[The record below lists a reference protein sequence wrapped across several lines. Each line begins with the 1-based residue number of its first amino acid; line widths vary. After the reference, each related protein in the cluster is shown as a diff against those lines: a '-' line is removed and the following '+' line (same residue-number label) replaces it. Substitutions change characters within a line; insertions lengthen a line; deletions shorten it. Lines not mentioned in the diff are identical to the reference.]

1 MRNIIENTL
10 RSLFRFSQMKE
21 IPMCPEILIET
32 EKSIL
37 KERLGLLDIEE
48 IKILVETWPEYK
60 KKMSENQI
68 IEDEY
73 LKKDLEKFLQTIN

>member
-10 RSLFRFSQMKE
+10 RSLFRFSQMQE
-21 IPMCPEILIET
+21 LPMCPEILIET

-37 KERLGLLDIEE
+37 KERLELLNSEQV
-48 IKILVETWPEYK
+48 KILVEKWPEYK

-68 IEDEY
+68 IEDEH
-73 LKKDLEKFLQTIN
+73 LRKDLEKFLQTIN

>member
-1 MRNIIENTL
+1 ME
-10 RSLFRFSQMKE
+10 E

-37 KERLGLLDIEE
+37 KERLGLLGVEE
-48 IKILVETWPEYK
+48 IKMLVQAWPEYK

>member
-1 MRNIIENTL
+1 
-10 RSLFRFSQMKE
+10 
-21 IPMCPEILIET
+21 MCPDILIET

-37 KERLGLLDIEE
+37 KERLSLLDVKDIQ
-48 IKILVETWPEYK
+48 ILVNAWPEYK

>member
-1 MRNIIENTL
+1 MKELINNAL

-21 IPMCPEILIET
+21 ILMCPEILIET

-37 KERLGLLDIEE
+37 KERLELLNLEQ
-48 IKILVETWPEYK
+48 IKILVEKWPEYK

>member
-1 MRNIIENTL
+1 MKELINNKL
-10 RSLFRFSQMKE
+10 RSLFRLSQIKE
-21 IPMCPEILIET
+21 IPMCPDILIET

-37 KERLGLLDIEE
+37 KERLGLLDVKDIQ
-48 IKILVETWPEYK
+48 ILVNAWPEYK

>member
-1 MRNIIENTL
+1 MDEL
-10 RSLFRFSQMKE
+10 
-21 IPMCPEILIET
+21 PMCPEILIEM

-37 KERLGLLDIEE
+37 KERLGLLGVEE
-48 IKILVETWPEYK
+48 IKILSDNWPEYK
-60 KKMSENQI
+60 KKMSESQI

>member
-1 MRNIIENTL
+1 MKELINNTL
-10 RSLFRFSQMKE
+10 RSLFRFSQMEE

-37 KERLGLLDIEE
+37 KERLGFLDIEE
-48 IKILVETWPEYK
+48 IKMLVQAWPEYK